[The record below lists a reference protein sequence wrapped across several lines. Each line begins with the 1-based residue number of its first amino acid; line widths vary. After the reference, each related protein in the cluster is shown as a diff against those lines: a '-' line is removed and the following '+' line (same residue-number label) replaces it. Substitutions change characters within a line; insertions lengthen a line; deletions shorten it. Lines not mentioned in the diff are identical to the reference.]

1 MLDERSLK
9 GFARLGAL
17 ARARSA
23 APVERPE
30 FHLLPDNVPVFQ
42 LWGEVQSQWA
52 HGPMG
57 PTGFN
62 WHSLRAHPAV
72 RRVPAAQRED
82 LLQGVADMESA
93 WLGARAAVLKARADE
108 ADLRR

>member
-1 MLDERSLK
+1 MLDDRALK
-9 GFARLGAL
+9 GFARLGQL
-17 ARARSA
+17 ARARSV

-42 LWGEVQSQWA
+42 LWGEVQSQWV

-57 PTGFN
+57 PTGFS

-72 RRVPAAQRED
+72 RRIAAAQRED
-82 LLQGVADMESA
+82 VLQGIADMESA
-93 WLGARAAVLKARADE
+93 WLTARAAVLKARADE
-108 ADLRR
+108 ANVNR